1 LKYSKKGLLALNPP
15 QRAAAEQIHGPVL
28 ILAGAGTGKTRVITT
43 RIAGMVFDGIPPE
56 QILAVTF
63 TNKAANEMRER
74 VGTMIDPELAERV
87 TISTF
92 HSLCVR
98 ILRTSIERLGYKKTF
113 SIYTQSD
120 QLGLLRRIIVRKV
133 GKDESLDPK
142 LANSLISQAKNT
154 GKPINDQEDSLIN
167 EVYRTYQRELKQLNA
182 VDFDDLLILA
192 VRGLEENPDIRH
204 EWQRRFRYIMVDEFQ
219 DTNHLQMDLLRHLVG
234 PERNIC
240 VVGDDDQSIY
250 GWRGADITNIL
261 EFERFFPDPTVIKLE
276 ENYRSTNSIL
286 RLANSLIR
294 HNINRREKTLWSGRG
309 EGEKVR
315 LVSMPD
321 AETEA
326 DWVIGEILERHR
338 IGRRPYDDMAILFR
352 MNSQSR
358 VMEEKLREN
367 EIPYKLIGGQSFYE
381 RREIKDI
388 LAYLTLF
395 LNHEDDVS
403 LLRVIATPPR
413 GIGEGTIA
421 MATQFSIDYRM
432 SVYTALNDL
441 EFLGCLTARARKA
454 IDAFTSF
461 INRYAD
467 IATTDS
473 ANYAAMTE
481 ELIKEIDYDGFLKK
495 NCKTP
500 EEVDSRRKNISE
512 LIDGMHSHV
521 EKSRKGLRGYLDSVA
536 LMQEREE
543 EKNNEAEGNG
553 VSLITMHAA
562 KGLEFPVCHII
573 GVEEGILP
581 HSRSIEEGSRDEER
595 RLLYVGITR
604 AKEDLTITWCYSRK
618 RYGDRM
624 PCQPSSFFRELSK
637 EELIETSHET
647 LAAAPADE
655 DFAADYFA
663 RMKEMLSSQ

>member
-1 LKYSKKGLLALNPP
+1 MNYSKKGLLALNPP

-43 RIAGMVFDGIPPE
+43 RIAGMVYDGIPPE

-63 TNKAANEMRER
+63 TNKAAAEMRER
-74 VGTMIDPELAERV
+74 VGTMIDPEVAERV

-98 ILRTSIERLGYKKTF
+98 ILRTCIERLGYKKSF

-120 QLGLLRRIIVRKV
+120 QVGLLRRIIVRKI

-142 LANSLISQAKNT
+142 LANMLISQAKNT
-154 GKPINDQEDSLIN
+154 GKPISDMEDSLIS
-167 EVYRTYQRELKQLNA
+167 EVYRTYQRELKLLNA
-182 VDFDDLLILA
+182 VDFDDLIILA
-192 VRGLEENPDIRH
+192 VRGLQENADIRR
-204 EWQRRFRYIMVDEFQ
+204 EWQRRFRYVMVDEFQ
-219 DTNHLQMDLLRHLVG
+219 DTNHLQMDLLKSLVG
-234 PERNIC
+234 EEHNIC

-261 EFERFFPDPTVIKLE
+261 GFEQFYPNPTVIKLE
-276 ENYRSTNSIL
+276 ENYRSTNCIL

-294 HNINRREKTLWSGRG
+294 HNLTRRDKTLWSGMG
-309 EGEKVR
+309 DGEKVR
-315 LVSMPD
+315 LVAMPD

-326 DWVIGEILERHR
+326 EWVIGELLDRHR

-388 LAYLTLF
+388 LAYLALF
-395 LNHEDDVS
+395 LNHDDDVS
-403 LLRVIATPPR
+403 LLRVIAAPPR
-413 GIGEGTIA
+413 GIGEGTITL
-421 MATQFSIDYRM
+421 ATQFSIDHQM
-432 SVYTALNDL
+432 SVFTALNDL
-441 EFLGCLTARARKA
+441 EFLGCLTTRAQRA
-454 IDAFTSF
+454 IGAFTTF
-461 INRYAD
+461 IYRYSD
-467 IATTDS
+467 IVHTKS

-481 ELIKEIDYDGFLKK
+481 ELIREIGYAEFLKK

-500 EEVDSRRKNISE
+500 EEVDSRRKNVSE
-512 LIDGMHSHV
+512 LIDGMHSHF
-521 EKSRKGLRGYLDSVA
+521 EKSKRGLRGYLDSVA
-536 LMQEREE
+536 LMQDREDAE
-543 EKNNEAEGNG
+543 NEAEGNG

-604 AKEDLTITWCYSRK
+604 AKEDLTITWCRSRK
-618 RYGDRM
+618 RYGDKM

-637 EELIETSHET
+637 EELIETDHST
-647 LAAAPADE
+647 LAAAPVDE
-655 DFAADYFA
+655 DYAADYFA
-663 RMKEMLSSQ
+663 KMKEMLSS

>member
-1 LKYSKKGLLALNPP
+1 LNYSRKGLLALNPP

-43 RIAGMVFDGIPPE
+43 RIAGMVYDGIPPE

-63 TNKAANEMRER
+63 TNKAAAEMRER
-74 VGTMIDPELAERV
+74 VGTMIDPEVAERV

-98 ILRTSIERLGYKKTF
+98 ILRTCIERLGYKKSF

-120 QLGLLRRIIVRKV
+120 QVGLLRRIIVRKI

-142 LANSLISQAKNT
+142 LANMLISQAKNT
-154 GKPINDQEDSLIN
+154 GKPISDMEDSLIS
-167 EVYRTYQRELKQLNA
+167 EVYRTYQRELKLLNA
-182 VDFDDLLILA
+182 VDFDDLIILA
-192 VRGLEENPDIRH
+192 VRGLQENADIRR
-204 EWQRRFRYIMVDEFQ
+204 EWQRRFRYVMVDEFQ
-219 DTNHLQMDLLRHLVG
+219 DTNHLQMDLLKSLVG
-234 PERNIC
+234 EEHNIC

-261 EFERFFPDPTVIKLE
+261 GFEQFYPNPTVIKLE
-276 ENYRSTNSIL
+276 ENYRSTNCIL

-294 HNINRREKTLWSGRG
+294 HNLTRRDKTLWSGMG
-309 EGEKVR
+309 DGEKVR
-315 LVSMPD
+315 LVAMPD

-326 DWVIGEILERHR
+326 EWVIGELLDRHR
-338 IGRRPYDDMAILFR
+338 IGRRPYDEMAILFR

-388 LAYLTLF
+388 LAYLALF
-395 LNHEDDVS
+395 LNHDDDVS
-403 LLRVIATPPR
+403 LLRVIAAPPR
-413 GIGEGTIA
+413 GIGEGTITL
-421 MATQFSIDYRM
+421 ATQFSIDHQM
-432 SVYTALNDL
+432 SVFTALNDL
-441 EFLGCLTARARKA
+441 EFLGCLTTRAQRA
-454 IDAFTSF
+454 IGAFTTF
-461 INRYAD
+461 IYRYSD
-467 IATTDS
+467 IAHTKS

-481 ELIKEIDYDGFLKK
+481 ELIKEISYAEFLKK

-500 EEVDSRRKNISE
+500 EEVDSRRKNVSE
-512 LIDGMHSHV
+512 LIDGMHSHF
-521 EKSRKGLRGYLDSVA
+521 EKSKRGLRGYLDSVA
-536 LMQEREE
+536 LMQDREDA
-543 EKNNEAEGNG
+543 KNEAEGNG

-604 AKEDLTITWCYSRK
+604 AKEDLTITWCRSRK
-618 RYGDRM
+618 RYGDKM

-637 EELIETSHET
+637 EELIETDHST
-647 LAAAPADE
+647 LAAAPVDE
-655 DFAADYFA
+655 DYAADYFA
-663 RMKEMLSSQ
+663 KMKEMLSS

>member
-1 LKYSKKGLLALNPP
+1 MNYSKKGLLALNPP

-43 RIAGMVFDGIPPE
+43 RIAGMVYDGIPPE

-63 TNKAANEMRER
+63 TNKAAAEMRER
-74 VGTMIDPELAERV
+74 VGTMIDPEVAERV

-98 ILRTSIERLGYKKTF
+98 ILRTCIERLGYKKSF

-120 QLGLLRRIIVRKV
+120 QVGLLRRIIVRKI

-142 LANSLISQAKNT
+142 LANMLISQAKNT
-154 GKPINDQEDSLIN
+154 GKPISDMEDSLIS
-167 EVYRTYQRELKQLNA
+167 EVYRTYQRELKLLNA
-182 VDFDDLLILA
+182 VDFDDLIILA
-192 VRGLEENPDIRH
+192 VRGLQENADIRR
-204 EWQRRFRYIMVDEFQ
+204 EWQRRFRYVMVDEFQ
-219 DTNHLQMDLLRHLVG
+219 DTNHLQMDLLKSLVG
-234 PERNIC
+234 EEHNIC

-261 EFERFFPDPTVIKLE
+261 GFEQFYPNPTVIKLE
-276 ENYRSTNSIL
+276 ENYRSTNCIL

-294 HNINRREKTLWSGRG
+294 HNLTRRDKTLWSGMG
-309 EGEKVR
+309 DGEKVR
-315 LVSMPD
+315 LVAMPD

-326 DWVIGEILERHR
+326 EWVIGELLDRHR
-338 IGRRPYDDMAILFR
+338 IGRRPYDEMAILFR

-388 LAYLTLF
+388 LAYLALF
-395 LNHEDDVS
+395 LNHDDDVS
-403 LLRVIATPPR
+403 LLRVIAAPPR
-413 GIGEGTIA
+413 GIGEGTITL
-421 MATQFSIDYRM
+421 ATQFSIDHQM
-432 SVYTALNDL
+432 SVFTALNDL
-441 EFLGCLTARARKA
+441 EFLGCLTTRAQRA
-454 IDAFTSF
+454 IGAFTTF
-461 INRYAD
+461 IYRYSD
-467 IATTDS
+467 IVHTKS

-481 ELIKEIDYDGFLKK
+481 ELIKEISYAEFLKK

-500 EEVDSRRKNISE
+500 EEVDSRRKNVSE
-512 LIDGMHSHV
+512 LIDGMHSHF
-521 EKSRKGLRGYLDSVA
+521 EKSKRGLRGYLDSVA
-536 LMQEREE
+536 LMQDREDA
-543 EKNNEAEGNG
+543 KNEAEGNG

-604 AKEDLTITWCYSRK
+604 AKEDLTITWCRSRK
-618 RYGDRM
+618 RYGDKM

-637 EELIETSHET
+637 EELIETDHST
-647 LAAAPADE
+647 LAAAPVDE
-655 DFAADYFA
+655 DYAADYFA
-663 RMKEMLSSQ
+663 KMKEMLSS